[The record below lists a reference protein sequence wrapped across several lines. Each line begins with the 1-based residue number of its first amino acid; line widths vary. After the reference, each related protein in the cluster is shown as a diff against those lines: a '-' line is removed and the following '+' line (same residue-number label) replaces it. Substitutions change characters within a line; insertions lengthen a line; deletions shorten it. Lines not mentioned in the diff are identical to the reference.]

1 MSKNIPFSLL
11 IISVFLFNYQVCQD
25 LDNDM
30 MKAVSCISLVQKTDN
45 NNLDQRLLSG
55 KILTCFMNID
65 ESTVTKLMAS
75 QFSKE
80 LNLEKKLI
88 EKLTDFQAL
97 QAQHLESEIME
108 YSKKLNS
115 ALEKLRNTQMGERP
129 SSSND
134 GGRSKGSK
142 NKEKDMF
149 LSNIM
154 WLFNPND
161 SFIFFVGY
169 LLLAYFLLKGLRKLL
184 NRKDK
189 TNKKNVKKD

>member
-97 QAQHLESEIME
+97 QAQHSESEIME

-189 TNKKNVKKD
+189 INKKNVKKD